1 MLTHRVICGDGPDD
15 AAVKTECEKVSKP
28 NAVPAVFVALSRVT
42 RAGVNLQGCT
52 RPSLAIGNATLS
64 IRRDMPPS
72 AACLCLCI
80 FNQST

>member
-1 MLTHRVICGDGPDD
+1 MMQLSKQS
-15 AAVKTECEKVSKP
+15 AKTSTVPIP
-28 NAVPAVFVALSRVT
+28 NAVPAVFVAPSRVT
-42 RAGVNLQGCT
+42 RAGVNRDHYAGVRQGCT

-64 IRRDMPPS
+64 IRRELAPS